1 ASFGERAQRVQTQLF
16 DDLDHSALSGIR
28 VLRELARRQGGH
40 LQSMMPVVFA
50 STVTKISPREALAGL
65 GEAELGFV
73 ISQTPQVWLDHQVLE
88 DPLGLSYS
96 WDVVEELFP
105 PGMVDDMMA
114 AYQALLARLA
124 SDEEVWEE
132 VRPVAPPA
140 HQ

>member
-1 ASFGERAQRVQTQLF
+1 TLTQ
-16 DDLDHSALSGIR
+16 
-28 VLRELARRQGGH
+28 V
-40 LQSMMPVVFA
+40 
-50 STVTKISPREALAGL
+50 SPREALAGL
-65 GEAELGFV
+65 EGAELGFV

-140 HQ
+140 HQRALFAAANATAGPVPEGLLHAPFAAAASTPE